1 MAQRRMFSLAVTDT
15 DIFLDMPVSTQA
27 LYFHL
32 GMHGDDDGFVGSP
45 KKIMRAAGCGSDD
58 IKLLAAKGFIIPFDS
73 GVVVLRDW
81 KLNNTLKNDRYRET
95 LYQKE
100 KSLISLD
107 SVGRYTLGTGLEPS
121 VFQAGSNAEPEHN
134 ATEHNITVQN
144 EEKADKP
151 PRTRFVPPSLTDV
164 AAYCRSRNS
173 PVDPV
178 KFFEYFEAGDWRDA
192 KGQPVKNWKQKLLTW
207 ENQEK
212 QRVSQ
217 HPETHAAD
225 LSWRDARSFASEDLI
240 EEPPGSGQYRL
251 REKVSANA

>member
-1 MAQRRMFSLAVTDT
+1 MAQRRMFSKAV
-15 DIFLDMPVSTQA
+15 IHSARFLRMPQTSRL
-27 LYFHL
+27 LYYDL
-32 GMHGDDDGFVGSP
+32 GMSADDEGVVEAFTVLRTTG
-45 KKIMRAAGCGSDD
+45 AAEDD
-58 IKLLAAKGFIIPFDS
+58 LRVLASKGF
-73 GVVVLRDW
+73 VVVL
-81 KLNNTLKNDRYRET
+81 
-95 LYQKE
+95 
-100 KSLISLD
+100 
-107 SVGRYTLGTGLEPS
+107 
-121 VFQAGSNAEPEHN
+121 
-134 ATEHNITVQN
+134 N
-144 EEKADKP
+144 EELVTYITDWSINNQVRMDRFSPSIYGKLLVQVCDGNQVVTNGLPSGNQVATQCSIDEEREVKDRKGKELAKP
-151 PRTRFVPPSLTDV
+151 LRTRFVPPSLTDV